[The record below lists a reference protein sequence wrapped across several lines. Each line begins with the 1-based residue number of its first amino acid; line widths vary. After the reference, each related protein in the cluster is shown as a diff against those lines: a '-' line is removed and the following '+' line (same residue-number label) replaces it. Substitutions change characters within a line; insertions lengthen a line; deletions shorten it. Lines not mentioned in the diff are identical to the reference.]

1 MQPVMYYAMEYVSG
15 SKRYDYAM
23 VQFEND
29 DGSLA
34 TCQAKIICFVHYDEI
49 PGILTPHFVDCMGLG
64 CKKFVL

>member
-1 MQPVMYYAMEYVSG
+1 MQPVMYYATEYVSG

-34 TCQAKIICFVHYDEI
+34 TCPAKIIGFVCYNKT
-49 PGILTPHFVDCMGLG
+49 PGTPTPHFVDCMGLG
-64 CKKFVL
+64 LQ